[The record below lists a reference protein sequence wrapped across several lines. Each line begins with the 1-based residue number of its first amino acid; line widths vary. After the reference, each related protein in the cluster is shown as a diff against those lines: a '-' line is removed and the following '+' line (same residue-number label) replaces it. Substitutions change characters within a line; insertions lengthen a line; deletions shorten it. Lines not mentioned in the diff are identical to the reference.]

1 MFLRPQHFQ
10 QQERYFEFVA
20 HARSGAVA
28 SHAWGFEWLVLDQ
41 DALKLGKLAIKEA
54 RGLFPDGTPFS
65 IPAQGDPPA
74 TLDIPGEARGQRVL
88 LTLPVRRVGVEDVAF
103 GEVDDGLP
111 RVSVSEREVIDS
123 NMLGATPALVQLGDL
138 RLRLVVE
145 SELTDGWMAL
155 GVARVVDRRPD
166 NQLLLDDQ
174 YMPPHLALRACTPLE
189 AFMRELE
196 GLLHHRGEAVAA
208 RMTRPGRGG
217 VAELG
222 DFLLLE
228 LVNRWEPSVRHV
240 LQQGLMHSERLYATL
255 LELGGDLADLHA
267 RSAAPDRVSGVRP
280 RRSAGLLHAAHR
292 RPAPVAVDGARAD
305 AIAIELHE
313 RAYGVRV
320 AIMPPVELQRTATF
334 VLAVAAD
341 VPADTVRTRFPTQ
354 VKIGPVEKIR
364 DLVNL
369 HLPGVTLR
377 PLPVAPR
384 ADSVQRGVQLLRAR
398 YQERALAP
406 ARNLRRARDAHRRRI
421 PRPEARVLGDPGVT
435 SCRKRHPDGPGTIRS
450 KPHPLPDPRS
460 RRPGLRHAARCARA
474 RSCLIAGSNPLVAAA
489 NPLLEPHPAASRGG
503 AAGRSRA
510 DPRVPRARGT
520 GVRDARSRRSACPRR
535 RSSARA
541 TACAPRSTR
550 RPRRRPGAARA
561 CGRGTAC
568 S

>member
-10 QQERYFEFVA
+10 QQERYFEFLA

-41 DALKLGKLAIKEA
+41 DAQKLGKLAIKEA
-54 RGLFPDGTPFS
+54 RGIFPDGTPFS

-74 TLDIPGEARGQRVL
+74 TLDVPGEARGQRVL
-88 LTLPVRRVGVEDVAF
+88 LALPVRRIGVEEVAF
-103 GEVDDGLP
+103 GEVGDGLP
-111 RVSVSEREVIDS
+111 RISVSEREVIDN
-123 NMLGATPALVQLGDL
+123 NMLGSAPALVQLGDL

-174 YMPPHLALRACTPLE
+174 YMPPHLALRACPPLE
-189 AFMRELE
+189 VFVRELE

-208 RMTRPGRGG
+208 RMTRGGRGG
-217 VAELG
+217 VAELS

-228 LVNRWEPSVRHV
+228 LVNRWEPPIRHI
-240 LQQGLMHSERLYATL
+240 LQQGLIHSERLYTTL
-255 LELGGDLADLHA
+255 LELGGELATFTRDPRRPIEYPVYDHDDPQACFGPLIADL
-267 RSAAPDRVSGVRP
+267 
-280 RRSAGLLHAAHR
+280 RRSLSMVLEQT
-292 RPAPVAVDGARAD
+292 

-320 AIMPPVELQRTATF
+320 AIMPPVEVQRSATF

-341 VPADTVRTRFPTQ
+341 VPGDTVRQRFPTQ

-384 ADSVQRGVQLLRAR
+384 AIPYSAGFNYFELDTKNELWRQL
-398 YQERALAP
+398 ETSGGLAMHI
-406 ARNLRRARDAHRRRI
+406 AG
-421 PRPEARVLGDPGVT
+421 EF
-435 SCRKRHPDGPGTIRS
+435 
-450 KPHPLPDPRS
+450 
-460 RRPGLRHAARCARA
+460 PGLKLEFWAIRA
-474 RSCLIAGSNPLVAAA
+474 
-489 NPLLEPHPAASRGG
+489 
-503 AAGRSRA
+503 
-510 DPRVPRARGT
+510 
-520 GVRDARSRRSACPRR
+520 
-535 RSSARA
+535 
-541 TACAPRSTR
+541 
-550 RPRRRPGAARA
+550 
-561 CGRGTAC
+561 
-568 S
+568 